1 MPEAIAFACSSYGL
15 APLEALTAA
24 TANPAFVL
32 GMGDRLG
39 TLEVG
44 KRADVLLLEEASFAQ
59 VPYRPGHD
67 PVVATIVGGERSHDR
82 LAERPFGVGKTS
94 VARALLEAKPDW
106 SLLDPE
112 VRGEELVRQ
121 WPGVDDFQ
129 DLPEW
134 RKAVVEDAVE
144 RAGTGDLVIP
154 MTIWRL
160 EYYREIMDG
169 LKGATEVR
177 PFRLTASEAT
187 MIERIERD

>member
-1 MPEAIAFACSSYGL
+1 M
-15 APLEALTAA
+15 
-24 TANPAFVL
+24 
-32 GMGDRLG
+32 
-39 TLEVG
+39 
-44 KRADVLLLEEASFAQ
+44 
-59 VPYRPGHD
+59 
-67 PVVATIVGGERSHDR
+67 IVWLNG
-82 LAERPFGVGKTS
+82 PFGVGKTS

-112 VRGEELVRQ
+112 VRGDELVRQ

-169 LKGATEVR
+169 LKGAAEVPAVPAHRQRGHAARSHRATTGSSRARSRGAWTGSR
-177 PFRLTASEAT
+177 PASSRSRTRRSAIT
-187 MIERIERD
+187 SARTDGRRRRSPHLILVTLGRA